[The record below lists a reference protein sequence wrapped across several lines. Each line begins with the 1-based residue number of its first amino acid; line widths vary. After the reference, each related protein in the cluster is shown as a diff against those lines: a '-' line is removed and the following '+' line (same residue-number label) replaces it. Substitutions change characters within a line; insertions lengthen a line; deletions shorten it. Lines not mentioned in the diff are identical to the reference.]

1 MRSRLLTLSLFLCA
15 VMSAFSQN
23 NVAEEVAWVVG
34 DEPIFKSEIEE
45 QYLQMQYERVPISGN
60 PYCVIPE
67 RMAIKKL
74 FLHQAKLDSVEASDA
89 QVIQQ
94 ADARINYFIANL
106 GKKEKVEEYFR
117 KPMPEIREQMINMVR
132 EEYTIQQVQHNLTKD
147 FKSTPADV
155 RKFYNSLPKDSLPYI
170 PLRVEVQAIMLNP
183 VIPQQEID
191 DVKARLRDYTQK
203 VNNGES
209 DFSTLAILYSE
220 DASSVYG
227 GEIGFTSRS
236 ELFTEYA
243 NAAFNLSDTKKVSK
257 IVETEA
263 GFHIIQLIEK
273 RGDRINTRH
282 ILLKPKVA
290 VKDLT
295 IAINRLDS
303 IKLDIEENKYTF
315 EDAAPIFSQDK
326 DSKNNKGILMNK
338 NSRTNRFEM
347 SELHPEIGKVV
358 DKMKVGEISKP
369 FVMVNPETNRET
381 VAIVKLTNRIEGHKA
396 DLADDFQTIKELF
409 ENKQKDKIIQDWIKK
424 KQSETFVRVEEGWR
438 DCEFEF
444 DWVKK

>member
-15 VMSAFSQN
+15 VISAFSQN

>member
-34 DEPIFKSEIEE
+34 DEPIFKTEIEE